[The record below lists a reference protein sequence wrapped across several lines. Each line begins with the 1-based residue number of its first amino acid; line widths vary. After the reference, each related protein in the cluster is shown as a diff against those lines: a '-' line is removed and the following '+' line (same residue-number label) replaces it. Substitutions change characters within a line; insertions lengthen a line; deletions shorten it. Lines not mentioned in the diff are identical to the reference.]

1 MAGVDL
7 EGWNIK
13 SAYAESA
20 DGNIVAG
27 YIENDTWYQPYI
39 AYVTNDTVEQ
49 DGFEVL
55 KNRIKDNFRYSPY
68 SHWNSE

>member
-55 KNRIKDNFRYSPY
+55 KNQIKDNFRYSPY